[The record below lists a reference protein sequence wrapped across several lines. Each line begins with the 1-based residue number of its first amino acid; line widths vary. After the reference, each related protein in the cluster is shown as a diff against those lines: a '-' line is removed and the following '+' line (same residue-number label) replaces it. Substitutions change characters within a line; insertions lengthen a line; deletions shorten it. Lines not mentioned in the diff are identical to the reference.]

1 MFRVGLHSPA
11 LLHALLPS
19 AYRCYGPRAG
29 IDATERD
36 MMAVVFSRA
45 TQALTEDHGR
55 GWRWSLLLA
64 ASLLEQDMDI

>member
-1 MFRVGLHSPA
+1 
-11 LLHALLPS
+11 
-19 AYRCYGPRAG
+19 
-29 IDATERD
+29 